1 MAAASIQPLTS
12 QLLKALFE
20 AHYTSLVRTAFRF
33 LNNIPAAEDLVQEIF
48 CTLWEKRDQLQIES
62 YEGYLRRAVY
72 NRCITT
78 IKNSKANTFTDIE
91 EETFPV
97 AAYHTTDQTL
107 LAKETKTKIDA
118 AINSLPTACR
128 TIFILSRF
136 ENLSNKEIAKQLDLS
151 PKTVENQMTKALRI
165 LKAALL
171 SIYFLSFLKIF

>member
-1 MAAASIQPLTS
+1 MAAQLQPLTP

-20 AHYTSLVRTAFRF
+20 VNYTALVRTAFRF

-48 CTLWEKRDQLQIES
+48 CTLWEKRNNQQIES
-62 YEGYLRRAVY
+62 YEAYLRRAVY
-72 NRCITT
+72 NRCIST
-78 IKNSKANTFTDIE
+78 IKKQRATHFTDLE
-91 EETFPV
+91 EEALP
-97 AAYHTTDQTL
+97 AATSYTTTDQTI

-136 ENLSNKEIAKQLDLS
+136 ENLSNKEIAQELQLS

-165 LKAALL
+165 LKSALL
-171 SIYFLSFLKIF
+171 YFFIFLKIF